1 MPMAKRYQMVFIL
14 ILATTFASPVFALDA
29 DQVNAAQ
36 PPKTTHSSIKLD
48 AFVTKLQ
55 ILLDRAHFS
64 PGQIDGKTGENVE
77 KAIAAFA
84 EVHRIHWESRW
95 TPELWHS
102 LTDSAPDN
110 LFVNYTTTDADLRG
124 PFLRHLPA
132 KMEEMEGLR
141 GLYYL
146 SPRQELAERFHV
158 SEQLLSTLNPE
169 ARFEQA
175 GESLVLPNV
184 AGNRLGEK
192 IAHIIVDKSAQ
203 TVSAFD
209 SKNNLVAFFPATVG
223 SDEKPAPS
231 GRLKVTV
238 VKKNPTYH
246 YNPKYH
252 FKGVKTDKPFTI
264 KSGPNNPVGLAW
276 IGLTGEGYGIHGT
289 PDPDKVS
296 KTASHG
302 CVRLTNWD
310 AVQLALSVR
319 KCIPVDFVDGK

>member
-1 MPMAKRYQMVFIL
+1 M
-14 ILATTFASPVFALDA
+14 LAD
-29 DQVNAAQ
+29 
-36 PPKTTHSSIKLD
+36 
-48 AFVTKLQ
+48 
-55 ILLDRAHFS
+55 
-64 PGQIDGKTGENVE
+64 
-77 KAIAAFA
+77 
-84 EVHRIHWESRW
+84 
-95 TPELWHS
+95 
-102 LTDSAPDN
+102 
-110 LFVNYTTTDADLRG
+110 
-124 PFLRHLPA
+124 
-132 KMEEMEGLR
+132 
-141 GLYYL
+141 
-146 SPRQELAERFHV
+146 
-158 SEQLLSTLNPE
+158 
-169 ARFEQA
+169 
-175 GESLVLPNV
+175 ESLVLPNV
-184 AGNRLGEK
+184 AGSRLGEK
-192 IAHIIVDKSAQ
+192 VAHIIVDKSAQ

-223 SDEKPAPS
+223 SDERPAPS

-319 KCIPVDFVDGK
+319 KGIPVDFVDGK

>member
-1 MPMAKRYQMVFIL
+1 MAKRYQMVFIL

-124 PFLRHLPA
+124 PFLRQLPA

-146 SPRQELAERFHV
+146 SPRQELAELTSASNFSPHLIQKPG
-158 SEQLLSTLNPE
+158 SS
-169 ARFEQA
+169 
-175 GESLVLPNV
+175 
-184 AGNRLGEK
+184 RL
-192 IAHIIVDKSAQ
+192 
-203 TVSAFD
+203 
-209 SKNNLVAFFPATVG
+209 
-223 SDEKPAPS
+223 
-231 GRLKVTV
+231 
-238 VKKNPTYH
+238 
-246 YNPKYH
+246 
-252 FKGVKTDKPFTI
+252 
-264 KSGPNNPVGLAW
+264 
-276 IGLTGEGYGIHGT
+276 
-289 PDPDKVS
+289 
-296 KTASHG
+296 ASHSSYRTSPEIDWG
-302 CVRLTNWD
+302 KRSLISSSTNQRKPSQLSIRKTTSSRFFQPRLAAMRSPLPPAD
-310 AVQLALSVR
+310 
-319 KCIPVDFVDGK
+319 